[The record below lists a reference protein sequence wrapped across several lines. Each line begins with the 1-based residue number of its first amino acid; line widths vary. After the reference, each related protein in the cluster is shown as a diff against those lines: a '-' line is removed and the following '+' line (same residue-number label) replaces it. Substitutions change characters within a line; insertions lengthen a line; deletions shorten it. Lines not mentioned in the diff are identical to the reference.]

1 MPRYCNMLAIILVAC
16 LLGLGLGCTLLPI
29 IDPHGHE
36 QSKDDEH
43 DEHGEHAEEPP
54 APPEEEDMDLAMH
67 PPEIREAIKNTTV
80 DGAIEMLKTPG
91 EDAAP
96 DAVAI
101 VGYVYKKAGKADRK
115 RLEDAAVE
123 CLKNANDPMLRRTA
137 LLLLSGFENSHMDL
151 RIKAAR
157 SDGDPSVRLAAVGS
171 LQSDGMAARAI
182 LKELTGDSDGAIRQL
197 AQDQLINLMGTGGDE
212 GLKTLVQDLGV
223 YKNDASAL
231 ASISLVVKG
240 EQALPYLIDAA
251 LNDPNDHRRA
261 AATTCIAMICA
272 GNNPSLDEF
281 AQRAQATRH
290 EERTPVPAKLKGLE
304 PMLKVLAN
312 DSYAPAREAAAQG
325 LGYLGSAKAAPVLAE
340 ALSDPDKHV
349 RRRAAAALE
358 TVPADAVV
366 ERIADAAKN
375 DKEAIV
381 RSYAVRALG
390 SIGPQPLVISAL
402 ARATEDTNSEVRQ
415 SAAEELGHL
424 KAGQALEPLVGL
436 FNDPDE
442 DVRWAAVRA
451 VGDLRD
457 ERATPYLVKAI
468 EDEVP
473 QVSNAAE
480 RGLQKLGIGKRK
492 GLGFDREIPAPAN
505 P

>member
-1 MPRYCNMLAIILVAC
+1 MLAIILVAC
-16 LLGLGLGCTLLPI
+16 LLALGSGCTLLPL

-36 QSKDDEH
+36 DQAGDDEH
-43 DEHGEHAEEPP
+43 AEQAEEPP
-54 APPEEEDMDLAMH
+54 PPPTEEDMDLAGH
-67 PPEIREAIKNTTV
+67 PPEVREAIKKTTV
-80 DGAIEMLKTPG
+80 AEAMEMFNQPG

-101 VGYVYKKAGKADRK
+101 VSYVYKKAGKADRK
-115 RLEDAAVE
+115 RLEDVTVE
-123 CLKNANDPMLRRTA
+123 RLKNANEPAVRKSAIA
-137 LLLLSGFENSHMDL
+137 LLAGFDNSHMDL
-151 RIKAAR
+151 RMKVAR
-157 SDGDPSVRLAAVGS
+157 SDPDPSVRLAAVGG
-171 LQSDGMAARAI
+171 LRQDGMAARAV
-182 LKELTGDSDGAIRQL
+182 LKELTNDTDGTVRQA
-197 AQDQLINLMGTGGDE
+197 AQDQLTNLMSAGGDE
-212 GLKTLVQDLGV
+212 GLKALVQDLGV

-240 EQALPYLIDAA
+240 EQSLPYLIDAA

-272 GNNPSLDEF
+272 GNNPSLDKF

-290 EERTPVPAKLKGLE
+290 IERTPVPAKLKGLD
-304 PMLKVLAN
+304 PMLKVLAG

-325 LGYLGSAKAAPVLAE
+325 LGYLGSEKAAPVLAE
-340 ALSDPDKHV
+340 ALSDPDTHV

-358 TVPADAVV
+358 TIPAGAVAKQL
-366 ERIADAAKN
+366 ADAAKN

-390 SIGPQPLVISAL
+390 TIGATPLVISAL
-402 ARATEDTNSEVRQ
+402 ARATEDTDAKVRQ
-415 SAAEELGHL
+415 NAADELGGL
-424 KAGQALEPLVGL
+424 QADETLEPLVKL

-451 VGDLRD
+451 VGDLQD
-457 ERATPYLVKAI
+457 KRATPYLVEALR
-468 EDEVP
+468 DEVP

-492 GLGFDREIPAPAN
+492 GIGFDRETPPDQ
-505 P
+505 